1 MDFGVSQGLTPCVRW
16 HKIWMSIHPLTSYYT
31 EPGCFLTQ
39 LWDFYQEVKT
49 IEYTHVLEEPEQDL
63 EFLSQ
68 FWHFP
73 HPVFTPTQPCSDA
86 ATLTVQLH
94 RTHGEHCVSHAC
106 STLPAQPLQVLNER
120 WWANRAFPLTVTRQE
135 LRRHSY
141 HSSSYQGHKSS
152 VGPREC
158 SYHCQL
164 MSSKEAS
171 SKASRF
177 IQELFCFY
185 KVQVLFFCFLL
196 FFFFKKQN
204 RSSLHFTLAPSF
216 KVVAS
221 ENSWSTL
228 TSTGAATLWSHC
240 SRSSWWP
247 PHSFPSWAGCRPSP
261 CPCPCLAALW
271 QEVWSKSCL
280 LLCSLQ
286 NPAGAQQQT
295 HGARSRVQHLWDAG
309 AWHRG
314 LEDAPSCRTSL
325 FGKLLYHRKSDCP
338 VFTRIDK

>member
-1 MDFGVSQGLTPCVRW
+1 MKYRVWNQTSGNNCKKSVENYTSNLKLKWNQQKKPHWYWWTLAFHKALCHVSDGTKYECPYT
-16 HKIWMSIHPLTSYYT
+16 PLTSYYT

-63 EFLSQ
+63 EILSQ

-86 ATLTVQLH
+86 ATLTAQLH
-94 RTHGEHCVSHAC
+94 KTHGEHCVSHAC

-120 WWANRAFPLTVTRQE
+120 WWANRASPLTVTRQE

-177 IQELFCFY
+177 IQELFCFD
-185 KVQVLFFCFLL
+185 KVRVLFFCFLL
-196 FFFFKKQN
+196 FFFLKNKTEVVCI
-204 RSSLHFTLAPSF
+204 SPWHLPSKWLHQKIPDQ
-216 KVVAS
+216 
-221 ENSWSTL
+221 
-228 TSTGAATLWSHC
+228 
-240 SRSSWWP
+240 P
-247 PHSFPSWAGCRPSP
+247 
-261 CPCPCLAALW
+261 
-271 QEVWSKSCL
+271 
-280 LLCSLQ
+280 
-286 NPAGAQQQT
+286 
-295 HGARSRVQHLWDAG
+295 
-309 AWHRG
+309 
-314 LEDAPSCRTSL
+314 
-325 FGKLLYHRKSDCP
+325 
-338 VFTRIDK
+338 